1 MSVSN
6 NIVLVTSEMIAELH
20 KEKESIQNKINNA
33 KGRLSVIEEQLKG
46 ALKELNDLGVTPED
60 AESALLR
67 LSKEI
72 ASLYSEAKVL
82 VDDIN
87 KLTGGANAG

>member
-1 MSVSN
+1 MSGSN

-33 KGRLSVIEEQLKG
+33 KGRLSVIEEQLKDT
-46 ALKELNDLGVTPED
+46 LRELNELGVTPED
-60 AESALLR
+60 AESTLLR

-87 KLTGGANAG
+87 KLTGGA